1 MDMNKFFDKFF
12 EETKA
17 EFTDLLKNKNI
28 NRLFE
33 LIEKINT
40 AENIEKD
47 LNSLNYSQILYNIK
61 HKLYKSINNNY

>member
-1 MDMNKFFDKFF
+1 MNKFFDKFF

-40 AENIEKD
+40 SENIEKD

>member
-40 AENIEKD
+40 SENIEKD